1 MKEQYMNFY
10 NYIENAKMPAGF
22 TPSGMT
28 REDYLDVIE
37 LCVKA
42 YDKKSIEDRLPTLGE
57 MVDDIHA
64 YSRIAGGIAALLS
77 NGRLPEYKEL
87 WISMMDALCNDF
99 YKQSPP
105 STLDFALKETMLGFK
120 AMKPYI
126 SKEKQSYWLELLSRI
141 EPEKCFNSTASN
153 YSDWSHIRN
162 WNIYAMS
169 GYWLL
174 ETEGH
179 ADSTEFFEKYWNH
192 QFNYFDDLGMY
203 MDPYNPVLYDLT
215 TRVQAQLIPAY
226 GYRGKYYEKLDENL
240 KNGALT
246 TLFYQS
252 SAFELPFGGRSN
264 QYLFNESLLTS
275 NFEYEA
281 SRWKKAGNLK
291 LAGMYKRAAHLAI
304 KSISKW
310 LEAEDSA
317 RHTKNFFPTKSK
329 YGVENY
335 GYYDK
340 YMMTMGVFLFIGLPF
355 TDDTIE
361 EFPCPAELGG
371 YIFETTDNFHKIFA
385 NCSSYSI
392 EIDTAGDFF
401 YDATG
406 LGRIHKTGAPTELAL
421 SAPSGQLHDHRYKT
435 EGCITTDLALT
446 PGWDYN
452 GDVRYLASAS
462 NKKSHSFDYIKN
474 NFESK
479 ESFEEYKNIFNNG
492 LNCKLLNTDISSET
506 TKLTV
511 DYSGEALNG
520 VDGIIENYSITENG
534 IKLEVV
540 LQNPSGEN
548 IYFLTP
554 AFLTN
559 GRDTSDIDYKES
571 CITVSSMGWLYT
583 VKTDGVFQE
592 STDILGNRN
601 GKYKRYTAVKKSDR
615 IKMEFSL
622 IEKI

>member
-1 MKEQYMNFY
+1 MDFY
-10 NYIENAKMPAGF
+10 SYIENAKMPAGF
-22 TPSGMT
+22 TPSGVT

-37 LCVKA
+37 LCVRA
-42 YDKKSIEDRLPTLGE
+42 YDKKSIEDRLPASGE

-64 YSRIAGGIAALLS
+64 YSRIACGIAALLS
-77 NGRLPEYKEL
+77 NGRIPEYKEL

-99 YKQSPP
+99 YRQRPQSA
-105 STLDFALKETMLGFK
+105 LDFALKETMLGLK
-120 AMKPYI
+120 AMKPFI
-126 SKEKQSYWLELLSRI
+126 RKEKQSYWLELLERI
-141 EPEKCFNSTASN
+141 DPEKCFNSTFSN
-153 YSDWSHIRN
+153 YSNWSKIKN
-162 WNIYAMS
+162 WNIYAMA

-174 ETEGH
+174 ETESN
-179 ADSTEFFEKYWNH
+179 ADSAEFFEKYWDH
-192 QFNYFDDLGMY
+192 QFKFFDDLGMY
-203 MDPYNPVLYDLT
+203 MDPYNPILYDLT

-226 GYRGKYYEKLDENL
+226 GYRGKYFSKLDENL
-240 KNGALT
+240 KNGALA

-281 SRWKKAGNLK
+281 SRWKKDGNLK
-291 LAGMYKRAAHLAI
+291 LAGMYKRAARLAI

-310 LEAEDSA
+310 LEAEDGA
-317 RHTKNFFPTKSK
+317 RHTKNFFPTESK
-329 YGVENY
+329 YGVEGY

-392 EIDTAGDFF
+392 EIDTSGDFF

-421 SAPSGQLHDHRYKT
+421 SAPSGQLHDYRYKT

-446 PGWDYN
+446 PGWDY
-452 GDVRYLASAS
+452 DSEVRYLASAS
-462 NKKSHSFDYIKN
+462 NKESHSFDYIKN
-474 NFESK
+474 NFESE
-479 ESFEEYKNIFNNG
+479 ESFEEYKNKFNNG
-492 LNCKLLNTDISSET
+492 LIHELLNTNITAET
-506 TKLTV
+506 TTLTV
-511 DYSGEALNG
+511 DYSGEAFKG
-520 VDGIIENYSITENG
+520 VDGIIENYTITENEVA
-534 IKLEVV
+534 LEVV
-540 LQNPSGEN
+540 LKNPSGEN

-554 AFLTN
+554 AFMTN
-559 GRDTSDIDYKES
+559 GRDTSVIDYKEN
-571 CITVSSMGWLYT
+571 CIIINSMGWIYT
-583 VKTDGVFQE
+583 VKTDGTFLE
-592 STDILGNRN
+592 STDVLGNRN

-615 IKMEFSL
+615 IKMSFSL
-622 IEKI
+622 EEIVKQ